1 MCLTKKLLL
10 PFCERDFLCLIVM
23 LLMFGNGD
31 DEKGNDEDGGDDD
44 DDNMDRQKSNMCPVS
59 RCPEGVI
66 DRLPMGR
73 CGPAPPQYLQ

>member
-1 MCLTKKLLL
+1 
-10 PFCERDFLCLIVM
+10 
-23 LLMFGNGD
+23 MFGNGD
-31 DEKGNDEDGGDDD
+31 HEKGNDEDGGDDDDD